1 MTNFGRKQ
9 VYVPP
14 EGAIRRSQVVSTF
27 GPGAMV
33 DLLDSAVL
41 ISGLD
46 FWNYPAGVTV
56 LEDTRL
62 RDALAKRFREAGL
75 GELAVEGAFREPP
88 ACDDKSPSRA
98 TGVQALEFPQWF
110 VCQRENCRAL
120 TRARDALER
129 KGTRYVHACADGKR
143 GDCVPVRFVGACT
156 RGHLEDWP
164 WISFCHREKS
174 VCNAPDLRLE
184 EGATGDF
191 SEILVHCRTCQ
202 ANNRLTAALNKDIPQ
217 SCGGHRPWLGS
228 QGIQPGCKDRLRL
241 LVRTATNSYFPQ
253 VESALSIPDDSRDLA
268 DAVASSWKILSAAT
282 PVTLPAFRTIPD
294 VQEKIGRFSD
304 AAVLAAVQA
313 RRDGKLG
320 SGEPLRTAEYRKFI
334 AADLEVPGDFPTRR
348 SNFFIRRLDAHPGDL
363 PAGVKAIVLG
373 HRLREVR
380 VQVGFTRIEPVSPDL
395 QGEHDLGV
403 SPATLSLTKNW
414 LPATEVHGEGI
425 FLQLD
430 ELLVQ
435 KWEERPAV
443 ERRADELLAGFNVWA
458 ARFDEKLRPRFPGI
472 RYYLL
477 HSLSHLLI
485 TAMSLECGYSASS
498 IRERIYCAPRE
509 DPYTPMAALL
519 LSTGSPGT
527 EGTLGGLVEQGR
539 YLRAHLRHAFDL
551 GVLCS
556 NDPVCARHNPHQD
569 ASERYLH
576 GAACHGCLF
585 IAESSCE
592 RFNSYLDRA
601 LVLPTIGCDP
611 SLAFFPERP

>member
-1 MTNFGRKQ
+1 MTSFGRKQ

-14 EGAIRRSQVVSTF
+14 EGAIRRSQIVSTF

-110 VCQRENCRAL
+110 VCQREHCRSL
-120 TRARDALER
+120 TRAKDALER

-143 GDCVPVRFVGACT
+143 GDCVPVRFVGACKE
-156 RGHLEDWP
+156 GHLEDWP
-164 WISFCHREKS
+164 WISFCHREKEI
-174 VCNAPDLRLE
+174 CYAPDLRLE

-191 SEILVHCRTCQ
+191 SEIYVHCRTCH
-202 ANNRLTAALNKDIPQ
+202 ASNKLSAALNKDIPQ
-217 SCGGHRPWLGS
+217 HCGGHRPWLGS
-228 QGIQPGCKDRLRL
+228 QGVQKCEERMRL

-253 VESALSIPDDSRDLA
+253 VESALSIPDDSRELT
-268 DAVASSWKILSAAT
+268 DAVAGLWKILSAAT
-282 PVTLPAFRTIPD
+282 PETLFAFRTIPD
-294 VQEKIGRFSD
+294 VKDRLGKFSD

-313 RRDGKLG
+313 RRDGKLVA
-320 SGEPLRTAEYRKFI
+320 GEPLRTAEFRKFL
-334 AADLEVPGDFPTRR
+334 AAPVEAPGDAPDRH
-348 SNFFIRRLDAHPGDL
+348 SNFYIRRLPARPREL
-363 PAGVKAIVLG
+363 PAGVKQIVLA

-380 VQVGFTRIEPVSPDL
+380 VQVGFTRIEPITTNL

-403 SPATLSLTKNW
+403 STAALSLTKNW

-425 FLQLD
+425 FLQLNEKLVKD
-430 ELLVQ
+430 WEDRDAVKNRDTELF
-435 KWEERPAV
+435 
-443 ERRADELLAGFNVWA
+443 AGFKVWA
-458 ARFDEKLRPRFPGI
+458 ERFDEDVRPRYPGI

-485 TAMSLECGYSASS
+485 TAISLECGYAASS
-498 IRERIYCAPRE
+498 IRERIYCAPTN
-509 DPYTPMAALL
+509 DPLVPMAAIL

-539 YLRAHLRHAFDL
+539 YLRAHLRKAWDL

-556 NDPVCARHNPHQD
+556 NDPVCARHSPDRD
-569 ASERYLH
+569 ASERHLH

-601 LVLPTIGCDP
+601 LVLPTLGSDP
-611 SLAFFPERP
+611 ELAFFRDPP

>member
-14 EGAIRRSQVVSTF
+14 EGAIRRSQIVSTF

-33 DLLDSAVL
+33 DLVDSAVL
-41 ISGLD
+41 IAGLD

-62 RDALAKRFREAGL
+62 RDALAKRFREAKL
-75 GELAVEGAFREPP
+75 GELAIEGAFREPP
-88 ACDDKSPSRA
+88 ACDDKSPTRA
-98 TGVQALEFPQWF
+98 SGVQALEFPQWF
-110 VCQRENCRAL
+110 VCQREHCRVL
-120 TRARDALER
+120 TRARDSLER
-129 KGTRYVHACADGKR
+129 KGPRYVHLCADGKR

-164 WISFCHREKS
+164 WISFSHRQKE

-191 SEILVHCRTCQ
+191 SEISVRCRTCG
-202 ANNRLTAALNKDIPQ
+202 ASNKLSAALNKDIPQ
-217 SCGGHRPWLGS
+217 HCGGHRPWLGS
-228 QGIQPGCKDRLRL
+228 QGVQSGCKENLRL

-253 VESALSIPDDSRDLA
+253 VESALSIPDDSRDLT
-268 DAVASSWKILSAAT
+268 DAVAAVWHILAAAT
-282 PVTLPAFRTIPD
+282 PETLPVFRTIPT
-294 VQEKIGRFSD
+294 VKEKIGRFGD
-304 AAVLAAVQA
+304 DAVLAAVKA
-313 RRDGKLG
+313 RQENRLAE
-320 SGEPLRTAEYRKFI
+320 GEPLRTAEFRKFI
-334 AADLEVPGDFPTRR
+334 AAEVEAPGDSPGRR
-348 SNFFIRRLDAHPGDL
+348 SNFFIRRLPTRPGDL
-363 PAGVKAIVLG
+363 PVGVKRLVLG

-380 VQVGFTRIEPVSPDL
+380 VQVGFTRIEPISPDL

-425 FLQLD
+425 FLELD
-430 ELLVQ
+430 EALVK

-443 ERRADELLAGFNVWA
+443 GLREQELHAGFKVWA
-458 ARFDEKLRPRFPGI
+458 SRFEEKFRPRFPGI

-485 TAMSLECGYSASS
+485 TAISLECGYAASA
-498 IRERIYCAPRE
+498 IRERIYCAPRN
-509 DPYTPMAALL
+509 DPYTPMAAVL

-539 YLRAHLRHAFDL
+539 YLLAHLRHAFDL

-601 LVLPTIGCDP
+601 LVLPTLGCDP
-611 SLAFFPERP
+611 SLAFFRERP